1 MLHTTKEPNTPRNAR
16 IEIRTTS
23 HAKRILEEAASI
35 SHKGLTEF
43 LLDQGL
49 QKAERVLADQR
60 VFLLNDE
67 QWDAFQD
74 ALDRPAQSEKR
85 LKKLLSEESVFEK

>member
-1 MLHTTKEPNTPRNAR
+1 MLQTTKEQSTPRNAR

-23 HAKRILEEAASI
+23 HAKKLLEEAASI

-60 VFLLNDE
+60 VFLLEDE
-67 QWDAFQD
+67 QWNAFQE
-74 ALDRPAQSEKR
+74 ALDRPPQSKKK
-85 LKKLLSEESVFEK
+85 LKKLLNEDSVFEK